1 MKILK
6 SFESVQNW
14 SQTSEAGRICHLE
27 MVCDR
32 PIQQFDAMNH
42 ESAKTAAYW
51 TVHAASW
58 TLRNHVRTIASAGSG
73 VCFVIGCLVL
83 SGS

>member
-27 MVCDR
+27 MVCGR
-32 PIQQFDAMNH
+32 TIQQFDATNH
-42 ESAKTAAYW
+42 ESAKTAAYR

-58 TLRNHVRTIASAGSG
+58 TLRNHARTIASIGSV
-73 VCFVIGCLVL
+73 VCFLIAIRVL
-83 SGS
+83 SSS